1 MSGIVSDSE
10 AITRLQV
17 SESMPCKVQ
26 SAMCFVIVTL
36 AMMEVLRG
44 LAFITSN
51 GDAVM
56 ISGALARVLIM
67 DSVQDAIGLLNVPTF

>member
-1 MSGIVSDSE
+1 MQR
-10 AITRLQV
+10 AKCL
-17 SESMPCKVQ
+17 
-26 SAMCFVIVTL
+26 VIVTL

-56 ISGALARVLIM
+56 ISGVLAGVLIM
-67 DSVQDAIGLLNVPTF
+67 GSVQDAIGLLNVPTF